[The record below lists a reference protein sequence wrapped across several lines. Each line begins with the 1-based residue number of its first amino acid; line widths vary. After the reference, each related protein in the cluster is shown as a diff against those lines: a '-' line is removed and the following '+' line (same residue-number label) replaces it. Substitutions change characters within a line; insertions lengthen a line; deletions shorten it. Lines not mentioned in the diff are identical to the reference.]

1 MDAQLRV
8 FEFKTKDGDNDITRY
23 AVQQMTDR
31 GFRTLTIK
39 VGIDFKN
46 TVFDMIF
53 VIQIV
58 IVAVLLIKGL
68 WLLIKNFDDVVKT
81 IQENEKRNK

>member
-1 MDAQLRV
+1 
-8 FEFKTKDGDNDITRY
+8 
-23 AVQQMTDR
+23 
-31 GFRTLTIK
+31 
-39 VGIDFKN
+39 
-46 TVFDMIF
+46 MIF

-81 IQENEKRNK
+81 IQENEKRKKVNYN

>member
-1 MDAQLRV
+1 
-8 FEFKTKDGDNDITRY
+8 
-23 AVQQMTDR
+23 
-31 GFRTLTIK
+31 
-39 VGIDFKN
+39 
-46 TVFDMIF
+46 MIF

-58 IVAVLLIKGL
+58 IVAVLLINGL

>member
-1 MDAQLRV
+1 
-8 FEFKTKDGDNDITRY
+8 
-23 AVQQMTDR
+23 
-31 GFRTLTIK
+31 
-39 VGIDFKN
+39 
-46 TVFDMIF
+46 MIF

-81 IQENEKRNK
+81 IQKNEKRNK

>member
-1 MDAQLRV
+1 
-8 FEFKTKDGDNDITRY
+8 
-23 AVQQMTDR
+23 
-31 GFRTLTIK
+31 
-39 VGIDFKN
+39 
-46 TVFDMIF
+46 MIF

-81 IQENEKRNK
+81 IRENEKRNK

>member
-1 MDAQLRV
+1 MNAQLRV

-23 AVQQMTDR
+23 AVQQMIDR

-46 TVFDMIF
+46 TVFDKKTDATNFMK
-53 VIQIV
+53 
-58 IVAVLLIKGL
+58 LIKKL
-68 WLLIKNFDDVVKT
+68 
-81 IQENEKRNK
+81 

>member
-31 GFRTLTIK
+31 GFRTLT
-39 VGIDFKN
+39 
-46 TVFDMIF
+46 
-53 VIQIV
+53 
-58 IVAVLLIKGL
+58 L
-68 WLLIKNFDDVVKT
+68 
-81 IQENEKRNK
+81 

>member
-1 MDAQLRV
+1 
-8 FEFKTKDGDNDITRY
+8 
-23 AVQQMTDR
+23 
-31 GFRTLTIK
+31 
-39 VGIDFKN
+39 
-46 TVFDMIF
+46 MIF

-58 IVAVLLIKGL
+58 IIAALLIKGL

>member
-39 VGIDFKN
+39 VGTDF
-46 TVFDMIF
+46 
-53 VIQIV
+53 
-58 IVAVLLIKGL
+58 
-68 WLLIKNFDDVVKT
+68 
-81 IQENEKRNK
+81 RNSHI

>member
-1 MDAQLRV
+1 
-8 FEFKTKDGDNDITRY
+8 
-23 AVQQMTDR
+23 
-31 GFRTLTIK
+31 
-39 VGIDFKN
+39 
-46 TVFDMIF
+46 MIF

-58 IVAVLLIKGL
+58 IVTVLLIKGL

>member
-1 MDAQLRV
+1 
-8 FEFKTKDGDNDITRY
+8 
-23 AVQQMTDR
+23 
-31 GFRTLTIK
+31 
-39 VGIDFKN
+39 
-46 TVFDMIF
+46 MIF

-81 IQENEKRNK
+81 IQENEKHNK

>member
-1 MDAQLRV
+1 
-8 FEFKTKDGDNDITRY
+8 
-23 AVQQMTDR
+23 
-31 GFRTLTIK
+31 
-39 VGIDFKN
+39 
-46 TVFDMIF
+46 MIF

-58 IVAVLLIKGL
+58 IVAVLFIKGL

>member
-1 MDAQLRV
+1 
-8 FEFKTKDGDNDITRY
+8 
-23 AVQQMTDR
+23 
-31 GFRTLTIK
+31 
-39 VGIDFKN
+39 
-46 TVFDMIF
+46 MIF

-58 IVAVLLIKGL
+58 IVVVLLIKGL

>member
-1 MDAQLRV
+1 
-8 FEFKTKDGDNDITRY
+8 
-23 AVQQMTDR
+23 
-31 GFRTLTIK
+31 
-39 VGIDFKN
+39 
-46 TVFDMIF
+46 MIF

-68 WLLIKNFDDVVKT
+68 WLFIKNFDDVVKT

>member
-1 MDAQLRV
+1 
-8 FEFKTKDGDNDITRY
+8 
-23 AVQQMTDR
+23 
-31 GFRTLTIK
+31 
-39 VGIDFKN
+39 
-46 TVFDMIF
+46 MIF
-53 VIQIV
+53 VIQII

>member
-1 MDAQLRV
+1 
-8 FEFKTKDGDNDITRY
+8 
-23 AVQQMTDR
+23 
-31 GFRTLTIK
+31 
-39 VGIDFKN
+39 
-46 TVFDMIF
+46 MIF

-58 IVAVLLIKGL
+58 IVSVLLIKGL